1 MSYPTKFTEVIQT
14 AASYAKHEQVRQNLR
29 TLLLQH
35 RFVAHAP
42 TGDSHF
48 VCSFYF
54 VNSMDLQEVA
64 HDEGKLSYTILLI
77 LTAGNVE
84 DVQETKQYLMAASG
98 DPLSVVI
105 VGIGEA
111 DFTGMEFLDS
121 FDAKTEKGRDI
132 TKFVRFNDYKSY
144 NALTE
149 AVLDE
154 IPDQLVDYYYSKG
167 LLPGNDEGFSQD
179 MVEVQPADDDERT
192 FTFLG

>member
-1 MSYPTKFTEVIQT
+1 M
-14 AASYAKHEQVRQNLR
+14 
-29 TLLLQH
+29 
-35 RFVAHAP
+35 
-42 TGDSHF
+42 
-48 VCSFYF
+48 
-54 VNSMDLQEVA
+54 
-64 HDEGKLSYTILLI
+64 I

-98 DPLSVVI
+98 EPLSVVI

-121 FDAKTEKGRDI
+121 FDPKTEQGRDI

-154 IPDQLVDYYYSKG
+154 IPDQLVDFYYDKG
-167 LLPGNDEGFSQD
+167 ILPGQDEGFSQD

>member
-1 MSYPTKFTEVIQT
+1 MMKPW
-14 AASYAKHEQVRQNLR
+14 
-29 TLLLQH
+29 
-35 RFVAHAP
+35 
-42 TGDSHF
+42 
-48 VCSFYF
+48 
-54 VNSMDLQEVA
+54 QEVA

-98 DPLSVVI
+98 EPLSVVI

-121 FDAKTEKGRDI
+121 FDPKTEQGRDI

-154 IPDQLVDYYYSKG
+154 IPDQLVDFYYDKG
-167 LLPGNDEGFSQD
+167 ILPGQDEGFSQD

>member
-1 MSYPTKFTEVIQT
+1 MF
-14 AASYAKHEQVRQNLR
+14 R
-29 TLLLQH
+29 
-35 RFVAHAP
+35 
-42 TGDSHF
+42 
-48 VCSFYF
+48 SFSLAF
-54 VNSMDLQEVA
+54 IQEVA

-84 DVQETKQYLMAASG
+84 EKEETKQQLLAASK

-105 VGIGEA
+105 VGIGET
-111 DFTGMEFLDS
+111 DYTNMEFLDN
-121 FDAKTEKGRDI
+121 FDIGPEKGRDI

-154 IPDQLVDYYYSKG
+154 IPDQLVDYYFEKG
-167 LLPGNDEGFSQD
+167 ILPGQDEGYSQD
-179 MVEVQPADDDERT
+179 LVEVQPPDDDERT